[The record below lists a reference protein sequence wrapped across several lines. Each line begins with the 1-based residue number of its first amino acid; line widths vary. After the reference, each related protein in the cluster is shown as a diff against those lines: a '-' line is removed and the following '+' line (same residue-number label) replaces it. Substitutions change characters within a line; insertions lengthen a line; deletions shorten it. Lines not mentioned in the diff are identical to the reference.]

1 MNAIIN
7 YSFMSDELINNFF
20 LSHYKIILHKDPW
33 HTPARAPLTSPS
45 REEFIMYF

>member
-20 LSHYKIILHKDPW
+20 LSHYKIILHKDP
-33 HTPARAPLTSPS
+33 
-45 REEFIMYF
+45 